1 MAAEAS
7 RSNTSLKTCEVR
19 PLTDDRRFVGYER
32 SFTDTFA
39 RHIGS
44 VDGASSAFARHIGSF
59 DVLVLFNLNGNI
71 DLKFDGLDI
80 NGSDLFLVCGLLL
93 LSDNCADKQG
103 SGK

>member
-7 RSNTSLKTCEVR
+7 KSNTSLKTCEVR

-44 VDGASSAFARHIGSF
+44 F
-59 DVLVLFNLNGNI
+59 DVLVLLNLNGNI